1 MQRLYQGSENTIQ
14 FSYGGCI
21 SLRSISLITVQ
32 AGYIMTNFVQIPT
45 ISALYPQYQ
54 SPFVNSRLICL
65 LALFLV
71 HWRQIVLHWNVLQR
85 GGILGNYSEH
95 QCCGHR
101 ACTENST
108 QDCNRRIYRGHPESG
123 GHQQCPPI
131 PWWYTLRLQLF
142 GQYFIDGTSECL
154 LFTDF

>member
-1 MQRLYQGSENTIQ
+1 MSVCVTKSAHHHWKENIIILMKVLKWQHSSQPLTRIFKEWRHFRFADACALTCMQRLYQGSENTIQ

-65 LALFLV
+65 LALSLV
-71 HWRQIVLHWNVLQR
+71 HWKQ
-85 GGILGNYSEH
+85 
-95 QCCGHR
+95 
-101 ACTENST
+101 
-108 QDCNRRIYRGHPESG
+108 NRVALER
-123 GHQQCPPI
+123 
-131 PWWYTLRLQLF
+131 
-142 GQYFIDGTSECL
+142 
-154 LFTDF
+154 FTTWRHIRHL